1 MRYHNILFITAVI
14 AIMHQV
20 AEAFTTAPNQMLA
33 SQSHFVS
40 SSKLSM
46 AEAEVE
52 ADPTE
57 IIGRRIIVSGDVD
70 GGYVRTCINNEVS
83 SQHSMKHIVCV
94 FLVLI
99 CGQFWDLYITTL
111 ASTEI
116 PLLLEIF
123 FSKGWPIPKTA
134 RCYDTT

>member
-83 SQHSMKHIVCV
+83 SQHSIKHIHV
-94 FLVLI
+94 FL
-99 CGQFWDLYITTL
+99 
-111 ASTEI
+111 
-116 PLLLEIF
+116 F
-123 FSKGWPIPKTA
+123 FLCVDEFGINKCQLWL
-134 RCYDTT
+134 